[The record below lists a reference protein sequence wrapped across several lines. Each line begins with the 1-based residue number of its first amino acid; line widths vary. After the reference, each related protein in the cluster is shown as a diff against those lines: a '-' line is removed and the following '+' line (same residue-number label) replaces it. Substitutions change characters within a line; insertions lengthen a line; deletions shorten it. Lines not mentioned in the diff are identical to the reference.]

1 MKITFLGT
9 SSMVPTKE
17 RNHNA
22 LLINYE
28 NENILVDCGEGTQRQ
43 LRIAKISPTK
53 ITKILL
59 THWHGDHVFGLP
71 GLLQT
76 LGANEYKKTLEIYG
90 PKGTKTY
97 FKKILLMYLPREQV
111 KTKISEVTKG
121 KFLEKNHYEL
131 YATNLKHSSYCLA
144 YSFKEKDKRKINL
157 EYTKKFGLVKHPLL
171 GDLQKGK
178 NIKFKGKLIKAEKA
192 TTIKKG
198 KKVTIILDTIPCKN
212 CIDLAKD
219 SDILICES
227 TYLEKNSDKARKYKH
242 LTAKQA
248 ATIAKQAKV
257 KQLVLTHFSQ
267 RHKDLTEVLKEA
279 KKVFK
284 NTICAKDFLTLTL

>member
-1 MKITFLGT
+1 MKIVFLGT

-17 RNHNA
+17 RNHNT

-28 NENILVDCGEGTQRQ
+28 NENILIDCGEGTQRQ
-43 LRIAKISPTK
+43 LKIAEIKPTK

-76 LGANEYKKTLEIYG
+76 LGMSEYNKVLEIYG
-90 PKGTKTY
+90 PKNTENY
-97 FKKILLMYLPREQV
+97 FKKILSLYLPREQV
-111 KTKISEVTKG
+111 KTKIFEVTKE
-121 KFLEKNHYEL
+121 KFLEKDHYEL
-131 YATNLKHSSYCLA
+131 LSTKLKHSAPCLA

-157 EYTKKFGLVKHPLL
+157 KYTRKFGLERHPLL

-178 NIKFKGKLIKAEKA
+178 NIKFKGKLIKVEKA
-192 TTIKKG
+192 TILKKG
-198 KKVTIILDTIPCKN
+198 KKVTVILDTLPCKN
-212 CIDLAKD
+212 CVDLAKN

-227 TYLEKNSDKARKYKH
+227 TYLEKNKDKARQYKH

-248 ATIAKQAKV
+248 ASIAKQAKV
-257 KQLVLTHFSQ
+257 KKLVLTHFSQ

-284 NTICAKDFLTLTL
+284 NTICAKDFLTLSL